1 MLTSRAWTCWGDK
14 KGKFRAKRVQGGTSG
29 IKTINILKIIRDAS
43 SIQIQDPLYTILS
56 VLALTIRLIFSLCR
70 PSFLK
75 VALIRHLYSP
85 LPPASDPVDSSR
97 AFAPSAAAAFAAA
110 AAVGLPLAPFAAA
123 AFPFAGG
130 ELALGRGVGAVLPS
144 SERGPAE

>member
-1 MLTSRAWTCWGDK
+1 M
-14 KGKFRAKRVQGGTSG
+14 
-29 IKTINILKIIRDAS
+29 
-43 SIQIQDPLYTILS
+43 
-56 VLALTIRLIFSLCR
+56 
-70 PSFLK
+70 K

-85 LPPASDPVDSSR
+85 PPASDPVDSSR

-123 AFPFAGG
+123 FPFAGG